1 MNVSITNKQIE
12 KLFGKDVLVTNYE
25 NLNKI
30 NSLDDFFK
38 TKDAL
43 IVLYEYQNGY
53 GHWVLIIK
61 SVNKKG
67 SPALEFF
74 DSYGTMPDRHLTS
87 FSKSIRD
94 QYGMRY
100 PKLSELLLKSKYPIE
115 YNNHRLQKH
124 DPKISTCGR
133 WCVLRALFR
142 DEHIDKFVKR
152 FKKKK
157 FNGKKVTPDKLA
169 VLSTPFL
176 K

>member
-1 MNVSITNKQIE
+1 MNVSITNEQIE
-12 KLFGKDVLVTNYE
+12 KVFGNDVLVTNYKD
-25 NLNKI
+25 LNKI
-30 NSLDDFFK
+30 HSLDHFFK
-38 TKDAL
+38 TKKAL
-43 IVLYEYQNGY
+43 IVLYEYENGY

-67 SPALEFF
+67 KPVLEFF

-87 FSKSIRD
+87 FSKSIRN

-100 PKLSELLLKSKYPIE
+100 PKLSELLLKSTYPIE

-133 WCVLRALFR
+133 WCVIRALFR
-142 DEHIDKFVKR
+142 DEHIDTFAKR
-152 FKKKK
+152 FKNKKIK
-157 FNGKKVTPDKLA
+157 PDKLI